1 MKWLKNLFGPAM
13 SPEEQRQLEIY
24 QDFRALGRQLNL
36 ELIRQL
42 PPPALPDAGK
52 KLGLSKAG
60 TLILNQEDEIAIA
73 YDYCLQHFRRQ
84 GKNVIDRAMDAQP
97 KEPPED
103 HRAYWNALLN
113 ARFSIF
119 LIEAILPHRGA
130 RLRDLVLD
138 EVLEVMDLGLS
149 STGTEGILIVG
160 RILFFPSFNMSS
172 GTFIPVAPE
181 IFETKI
187 KEVIEKFQKDAPTS
201 QRVLSSAQSAAFEA
215 QVLRI
220 ALHEGGEDNSFF
232 TDMEA

>member
-13 SPEEQRQLEIY
+13 SPEQQKQLEVY
-24 QDFRALGRQLNL
+24 KDFRALSRQLNL

-60 TLILNQEDEIAIA
+60 TLILHQEDEIAIA
-73 YDYCLQHFRRQ
+73 YDFCLQHFRRQ
-84 GKNVIDRAMDAQP
+84 GKNVIERALDAATNAT
-97 KEPPED
+97 PED
-103 HRAYWNALLN
+103 HKTYWEGLSR

-119 LIEAILPHRGA
+119 LIEEILPHRGA
-130 RLRDLVLD
+130 RLRDVVQD
-138 EVLEVMDLGLS
+138 EGLEIMDLGLS
-149 STGTEGILIVG
+149 STGIEGVLIVG

-181 IFETKI
+181 IFENKI

>member
-13 SPEEQRQLEIY
+13 SPEEQRQLDVYKE
-24 QDFRALGRQLNL
+24 FRALGRQLNL

-60 TLILNQEDEIAIA
+60 TLIINQEDEIAIA

-84 GKNVIDRAMDAQP
+84 GKNVIDRAIDAQP
-97 KEPPED
+97 EAAPED
-103 HRAYWNALLN
+103 HRAYWGALLN

-138 EVLEVMDLGLS
+138 EVIEVMDLGLA
-149 STGTEGILIVG
+149 STGIEGVLIIG
-160 RILFFPSFNMSS
+160 RILFFPHFSMSS
-172 GTFIPVAPE
+172 GTFIPVGPE

-187 KEVIEKFQKDAPTS
+187 KEVIDKFQKDTS
-201 QRVLSSAQSAAFEA
+201 PAERVLSSAQSAAFEA